1 MSEISQPTGKRIKT
15 QYVGVYFRYGK
26 NRMCPDG
33 KPDKCFDIT
42 YKDTNGNSSSRKSAG
57 APKATRF
64 RTPWTCG
71 GSVCAKSAIPN
82 CSEKRR
88 PLLYPPA

>member
-1 MSEISQPTGKRIKT
+1 
-15 QYVGVYFRYGK
+15 
-26 NRMCPDG
+26 MCPDG

-42 YKDTNGNSSSRKSAG
+42 YKDTNGKFIFEKVGWRSEGYTVQDALDLQ
-57 APKATRF
+57 
-64 RTPWTCG
+64 
-71 GSVCAKSAIPN
+71 SVCAKSAIPN